1 MFELENIT
9 NTILSEIAMP
19 KLKQSDIAKTYALAI
34 VSDEK
39 IDWSAINQA
48 IITRWSRSGL
58 NRVKQMAW
66 HIIAP
71 AQQNAHPTLGKSADL
86 KAVSNT
92 ETLSTSD
99 SVPQSA
105 PVRVA

>member
-1 MFELENIT
+1 MQTVRQSEMFELENIT
-9 NTILSEIAMP
+9 KTILSEIAMP

-34 VSDEK
+34 KSDEK

-66 HIIAP
+66 RIITP
-71 AQQNAHPTLGKSADL
+71 AQQSVQADGTD
-86 KAVSNT
+86 A
-92 ETLSTSD
+92 D
-99 SVPQSA
+99 
-105 PVRVA
+105 R

>member
-9 NTILSEIAMP
+9 KTILSEIAMP

-34 VSDEK
+34 TSDEK
-39 IDWSAINQA
+39 IDWSEINQA

-71 AQQNAHPTLGKSADL
+71 AQQSVHTDAEEVAASTGSLQALAVIKSQIE
-86 KAVSNT
+86 VT
-92 ETLSTSD
+92 P
-99 SVPQSA
+99 PQ
-105 PVRVA
+105 RG